1 MTRKAE
7 RKKFLLAESGST
19 DEDSLSSDRWQ
30 SGSAF
35 SYLSQSV
42 NSGMKAR
49 ANLGQVSFSVLSRS
63 EFNYSLSYDI
73 SA

>member
-1 MTRKAE
+1 MG
-7 RKKFLLAESGST
+7 LQ

-42 NSGMKAR
+42 NSGMKAL

-63 EFNYSLSYDI
+63 EFFSLL
-73 SA
+73 